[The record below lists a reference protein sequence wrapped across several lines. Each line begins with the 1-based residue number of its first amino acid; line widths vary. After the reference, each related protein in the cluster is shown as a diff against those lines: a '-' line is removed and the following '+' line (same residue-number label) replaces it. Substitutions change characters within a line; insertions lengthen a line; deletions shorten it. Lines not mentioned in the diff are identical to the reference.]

1 MNVGSALGPVAKAER
16 QQTIL
21 DLIRD
26 RKVRTQEEIAVAL
39 RQRGLDVTQATV
51 SRDIRELGLARVHD
65 PDGLRYVA
73 GGDPDE
79 PSPVTTRL
87 RAVMRE
93 HVRSLEF
100 VEHIGVI
107 HTRPSSAPLVAA
119 VIELRAFRGGRGHR
133 RGRRHRPGGGPLP
146 PRCAPPRR
154 TPSRGGRRRAGGEPH
169 PGRQPDQRSRRSPV
183 SRSMSGHGGVR

>member
-39 RQRGLDVTQATV
+39 RQRGLDVTEATV

-119 VIELRAFRGGRGHR
+119 VIDSAHFEEVAGTVAGDDTVLVVVRSRPGARRLAERLRGAA
-133 RGRRHRPGGGPLP
+133 GGGPAAN
-146 PRCAPPRR
+146 RIQDA
-154 TPSRGGRRRAGGEPH
+154 S
-169 PGRQPDQRSRRSPV
+169 QI
-183 SRSMSGHGGVR
+183 SGHGGAR